1 MEEDGAREAVA
12 SGDQDGAPTARE
24 GADAVVTSL
33 LYFLALRDT
42 RVRLINNTST
52 AGHVDPCGTKNRSR
66 PFSARC
72 RIPARAALAG
82 RLALSEPEG
91 PTTCW
96 ALRRCHL
103 T

>member
-42 RVRLINNTST
+42 RVIL
-52 AGHVDPCGTKNRSR
+52 VKD
-66 PFSARC
+66 
-72 RIPARAALAG
+72 
-82 RLALSEPEG
+82 
-91 PTTCW
+91 
-96 ALRRCHL
+96 
-103 T
+103 